1 MLVATSICLKDK
13 TRKLRSKDK
22 NIFGSFINIFILQ
35 EDVRHGRS
43 HNYDTNSIILIGLKV
58 WHHIFVLIINIRLQF
73 NMYEALRLVRLINF
87 LSSSESWC
95 NGWIRDCTHL
105 QLACTRERAPS
116 MFMQDF
122 WIFI

>member
-13 TRKLRSKDK
+13 ISVICKIKLRISKDK

-58 WHHIFVLIINIRLQF
+58 WHHMFVLFINIRLQF
-73 NMYEALRLVRLINF
+73 SKV
-87 LSSSESWC
+87 
-95 NGWIRDCTHL
+95 
-105 QLACTRERAPS
+105 
-116 MFMQDF
+116 
-122 WIFI
+122 